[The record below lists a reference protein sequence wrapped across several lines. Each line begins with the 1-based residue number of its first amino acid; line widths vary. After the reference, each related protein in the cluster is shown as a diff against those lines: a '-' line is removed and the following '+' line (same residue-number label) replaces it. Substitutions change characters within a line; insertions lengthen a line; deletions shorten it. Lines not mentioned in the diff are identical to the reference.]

1 MITDFIF
8 YIASSGFKEVKIFS
22 IWQKYRNLECFKKH
36 SEQLQLMALLQQFNE
51 DVISFDHSPLKK
63 REGNW
68 KRYWG
73 RTGQVL
79 FNRELKQRFF

>member
-1 MITDFIF
+1 
-8 YIASSGFKEVKIFS
+8 
-22 IWQKYRNLECFKKH
+22 
-36 SEQLQLMALLQQFNE
+36 MALLQQFNE